1 MPARRDPIEAR
12 RAVIH
17 VTTELIAS
25 EGLASLSIRKVADR
39 AGYSTSFVTHY
50 FTSKEDLVLATYQA
64 HASAASER
72 TRQALAH
79 PPDGDALMGLLI
91 ALLPLDADRMLEW
104 RIWTAFQGLTIG
116 DARLTQQWRDR
127 VRTAL
132 ARIRDAV
139 EAERREGRLPE
150 DVDPRLE
157 AQRLLALVNGI
168 AFLALLDPR
177 AMPARQQRSL
187 MADELARLRVTH

>member
-1 MPARRDPIEAR
+1 MPARRDLTEAR
-12 RAVIH
+12 QAVID
-17 VTTELIAS
+17 VTTDLIAS
-25 EGLASLSIRKVADR
+25 EGLSSLSIRKVADR
-39 AGYSTSFVTHY
+39 AGFSTSFVTHY
-50 FTSKEDLVLATYQA
+50 FTSREDLILATYQA
-64 HASAASER
+64 HATAASER
-72 TRQALAH
+72 TKRALSH
-79 PPDGDALMGLLI
+79 PPEGDALLGILS

-116 DARLTQQWRDR
+116 DARLTEQWRLR

-132 ARIRDAV
+132 ERIRGVVDDEKA
-139 EAERREGRLPE
+139 AGRLPAT
-150 DVDPRLE
+150 VDPRLE

-187 MADELARLRVTH
+187 VADELARLRTAP